1 MEIFTGSYSH
11 VQLKEFKTFGIN
23 KGSIS
28 VSLKPLIIKR
38 ANEKNLKYLSDVLTD
53 TENHNYLI

>member
-1 MEIFTGSYSH
+1 M
-11 VQLKEFKTFGIN
+11 QLKEFKTFGIN